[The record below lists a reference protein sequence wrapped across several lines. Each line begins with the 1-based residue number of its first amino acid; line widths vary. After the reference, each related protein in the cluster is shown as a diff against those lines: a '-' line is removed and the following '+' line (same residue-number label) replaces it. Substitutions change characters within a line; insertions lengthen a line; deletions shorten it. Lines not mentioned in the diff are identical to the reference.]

1 MVSVKAAA
9 TGKVS
14 WGPMVIGLGPLEH
27 PAGQAQTSS
36 LHNFFFILMFSYQFC
51 TEDRG
56 AFNRRTF
63 TPQTSGTSGPTHL
76 QKLNKTCHG
85 QTIPEAVTPLNVQTH
100 EAQKR
105 TVKDTMSD
113 RQ

>member
-27 PAGQAQTSS
+27 PTGQAQTSNPS
-36 LHNFFFILMFSYQFC
+36 QLHNFFCILMFSYEFC

-56 AFNRRTF
+56 AFKRRTF
-63 TPQTSGTSGPTHL
+63 SP
-76 QKLNKTCHG
+76 
-85 QTIPEAVTPLNVQTH
+85 
-100 EAQKR
+100 
-105 TVKDTMSD
+105 
-113 RQ
+113 

>member
-27 PAGQAQTSS
+27 PVGEGQTSNPS
-36 LHNFFFILMFSYQFC
+36 QLHNLFCILMFSYEFC

-56 AFNRRTF
+56 AFNRRAF
-63 TPQTSGTSGPTHL
+63 SP
-76 QKLNKTCHG
+76 
-85 QTIPEAVTPLNVQTH
+85 
-100 EAQKR
+100 
-105 TVKDTMSD
+105 
-113 RQ
+113 